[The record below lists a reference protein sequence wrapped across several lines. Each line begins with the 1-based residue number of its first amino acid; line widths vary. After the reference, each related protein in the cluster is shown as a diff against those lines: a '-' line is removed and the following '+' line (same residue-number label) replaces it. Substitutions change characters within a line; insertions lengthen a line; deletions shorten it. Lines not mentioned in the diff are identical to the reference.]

1 MYFVDVDAKQEIF
14 CLLIRESPEMCRIPT
29 LSLLILFLLKLVSIP
44 RQNPSLPPL
53 EGLAKLTMLP
63 GDVDHANTGVQLED
77 SGGGHSEQIVPPLKL
92 QSVGP
97 LF

>member
-1 MYFVDVDAKQEIF
+1 MSYSNI
-14 CLLIRESPEMCRIPT
+14 ESPDFVPVEVSEHSET
-29 LSLLILFLLKLVSIP
+29 ESIP
-44 RQNPSLPPL
+44 APVGGPGEADNDDTL
-53 EGLAKLTMLP
+53 LP

-97 LF
+97 LFL